1 MYVADP
7 NRYQE
12 MTYRRCG
19 KSGLNL
25 PAVSLGLW
33 HNFGY
38 NYTFDNMR
46 DIVKKAFDMGVTHFD
61 LANNYGPPPGAA
73 EENFGRI
80 LKFDLK
86 PYRDEIIISTKAG
99 YRMWEGPYG
108 DFGSKKYLISSLDQ
122 SLKRMNLDY
131 VDIFYHH
138 RPDPETPIEETMEA
152 LYQIVRQGKA
162 LYVGISNYGPKET
175 KIAYETLSK
184 MGIKL
189 IVNQICYNMFVREP
203 EKGLFST
210 MESLGMGAV
219 IYSPLAQGL
228 LTERYLYG
236 IPEDSRV
243 RKSGVFLKES
253 DITPEKIE
261 KVRKLSEIA
270 KDRGQSVSQ
279 LALAW
284 ILRNKVVASVIVG
297 ASKPSQI
304 EENINCIK
312 NLSFTG
318 EELKKIENIL
328 KG

>member
-108 DFGSKKYLISSLDQ
+108 
-122 SLKRMNLDY
+122 
-131 VDIFYHH
+131 
-138 RPDPETPIEETMEA
+138 
-152 LYQIVRQGKA
+152 
-162 LYVGISNYGPKET
+162 
-175 KIAYETLSK
+175 
-184 MGIKL
+184 
-189 IVNQICYNMFVREP
+189 
-203 EKGLFST
+203 
-210 MESLGMGAV
+210 
-219 IYSPLAQGL
+219 
-228 LTERYLYG
+228 
-236 IPEDSRV
+236 
-243 RKSGVFLKES
+243 
-253 DITPEKIE
+253 
-261 KVRKLSEIA
+261 
-270 KDRGQSVSQ
+270 
-279 LALAW
+279 
-284 ILRNKVVASVIVG
+284 
-297 ASKPSQI
+297 
-304 EENINCIK
+304 
-312 NLSFTG
+312 
-318 EELKKIENIL
+318 
-328 KG
+328 